1 MNYPESQK
9 ILEEIK
15 KAKRILVNCHRS
27 PDPDGIASALAVYYV
42 LTRFGK
48 DIRVISPDG
57 ITSDCLFLI
66 SSEKI
71 EKTDFNKFDF
81 CKYDLLIIVDAGN
94 WDQVT
99 GRENIESSKI
109 KTIVIDHHFTNP
121 GYGVI
126 NLVDKKASSICEMLF
141 RIFEDWGVELSKE
154 LSTIL
159 LTGII
164 TDTVCFQADGLNS
177 EVFKTSGELMDI
189 GADKNLI
196 IFNLY
201 KSQSI
206 EKLKLM
212 GRILEKMQIDGDYN
226 FVWSAISKSESKKY
240 LNSQDAK
247 SIAASL
253 FAGSVKD
260 TNFGIFMIEAEDS
273 LSLSLRSR
281 TGFDV
286 SPIAEELGGG
296 GHKTAAGAKIVGLS
310 FDKAVEKVLEVARK
324 HAKRN

>member
-1 MNYPESQK
+1 MNYKESPK
-9 ILEEIK
+9 ILQEIQ
-15 KAKRILVNCHRS
+15 KAAKILINCHRS
-27 PDPDGIASALAVYYV
+27 PDPDGIASALSVYYV
-42 LTRFGK
+42 LTRMGK
-48 DIRVISPDG
+48 DVRVVSPDG
-57 ITSDCLFLI
+57 ATPDCLFLN

-99 GRENIESSKI
+99 GRENIKSSGI
-109 KTIVIDHHFTNP
+109 KTVVIDHHFTNP
-121 GYGVI
+121 GYGAI
-126 NLVDKKASSICEMLF
+126 NLVDKKASSDCEVLF
-141 RIFEDWGVELSKE
+141 RIFEDWEVELSGE

-164 TDTVCFQADGLNS
+164 ADTVCFQADGLTS
-177 EVFKTSGELMDI
+177 KVFKISEELMNK

-206 EKLKLM
+206 GKLKLI
-212 GRILEKMQIDGDYN
+212 GKILEKMKIDENYN
-226 FVWSAISKSESKKY
+226 FVWSAISKSESGEY
-240 LNSQDAK
+240 LDSQDAK

-253 FAGSVKD
+253 FAGSVKNTD
-260 TNFGIFMIEAEDS
+260 FGIFMIEAEDS

-296 GHKTAAGAKIVGLS
+296 GHKAAAGAKIVGLP
-310 FDKAVEKVLEVARK
+310 FDKAVEKVLEVVRK
-324 HAKRN
+324 YAKRN